1 MILGTGV
8 DIVEVKRIK
17 AAIERQGEAFIK
29 RVFTP
34 AEISYIKKYKF
45 PFPHYAGRFAAKE
58 AIFKAMG
65 NPKLS
70 WQDISIVN
78 DVDGKPLCHY
88 TNKKYQHR
96 ILISISHEKNY
107 AVAQAIIEA

>member
-1 MILGTGV
+1 MIIGQGIDIV
-8 DIVEVKRIK
+8 DIARIK
-17 AAIERQGEAFIK
+17 QAIERQGQAFIK

-34 AEISYIKKYKF
+34 DEITYIAKHKF
-45 PFPHYAGRFAAKE
+45 PYPHYAGRFAAKE

-78 DVDGKPLCHY
+78 DAEGKPVCRY
-88 TNKKYQHR
+88 KNKNYKHR
-96 ILISISHEKNY
+96 ILISISHEKKY
-107 AVAQAIIEA
+107 AVAQAIIDA